1 MSIIIDIVLIPV
13 VVVIVV
19 AVIVVIEEI
28 TDLSVAIPSV
38 ETFLQSSFSRFFV
51 AASIEERA
59 RARASE

>member
-38 ETFLQSSFSRFFV
+38 ETFLQSSFSRRCFFV
-51 AASIEERA
+51 AASIGERT
-59 RARASE
+59 RASE